1 MAAPVEKKVQAA
13 GWAALVAGFVVAW
26 VVVKV
31 PALAGLAEPLQAA
44 IVGVLTAVSAGVA
57 GWLARHTPRLP
68 SSDQTPRPYR
78 AGM

>member
-13 GWAALVAGFVVAW
+13 GWAALVAGFAVAW

-31 PALAGLAEPLQAA
+31 PALAGLADPLQAA
-44 IVGVLTAVSAGVA
+44 IVGVLTAGSAGGA

-68 SSDQTPRPYR
+68 ANDQTDRSGYR
-78 AGM
+78 